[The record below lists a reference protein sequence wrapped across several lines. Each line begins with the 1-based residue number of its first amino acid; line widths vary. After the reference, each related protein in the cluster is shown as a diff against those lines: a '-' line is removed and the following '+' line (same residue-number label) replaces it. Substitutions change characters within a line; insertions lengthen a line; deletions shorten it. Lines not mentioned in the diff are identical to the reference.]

1 MSFEYKYRFKK
12 NDNNNEFDIYDE
24 IYEVKYLNLPK
35 DTPKSQKYQWFLL
48 RNSVLQKL
56 TFKSMEDNKRVFEE
70 GILIMTLDG
79 CTFNGEE
86 FIKFD

>member
-12 NDNNNEFDIYDE
+12 YDNSNEFDIYDE

-48 RNSVLQKL
+48 RNSVLHKL
-56 TFKSMEDNKRVFEE
+56 TFKSMEDNKRIFEE
-70 GILIMTLDG
+70 GILIMTCDG
-79 CTFNGEE
+79 CIFNGEE
-86 FIKFD
+86 FTKY